1 MRSYDFLQVLWVEDD
16 ESIIE
21 PFQLE
26 AENYDLELVDY
37 HCWDDAKKK
46 KEKEYDRWSAI
57 ILDAK
62 CKFHKD
68 SADNA
73 VVFLR
78 EALKDI
84 SVIAKEKHRT
94 IPWYVLSGGDIG
106 EISDSIN
113 EDRLKWDEDWTKS
126 KNKTFYSKNT
136 DREDLFHRIIIH
148 ANKSPRL
155 QIHEVYH
162 KVFDAIEECGIDDN
176 AYNALEDLLTPIHF
190 SDVITDE
197 DYNGRFKNVRT
208 IYEYLFKAMGN
219 KGILPD
225 WGKKVNA
232 QWSSCLLAG
241 VDATVKKN
249 PEIPEIVKYKSHS
262 PILPK
267 ILQGILREIVNVV
280 PKMLHAEDEDTN
292 SNEERKGI
300 EYLLMVD
307 NSTYLLK
314 SYTFQ
319 LCDLILWYRNYLKDH
334 KDKNANMKNW
344 EKL

>member
-1 MRSYDFLQVLWVEDD
+1 MKQYDFIQVLWVEDD
-16 ESIIE
+16 PMVTEAY
-21 PFQLE
+21 PDE
-26 AENYDLELVDY
+26 AEVYGLQLVPY
-37 HCWDDAKKK
+37 PCWDDAKMAL
-46 KEKEYDRWSAI
+46 ENEYDRWSAI

-84 SVIAKEKHRT
+84 SVTAKEKHRT

-113 EDRLKWDEDWTKS
+113 EDRLKWDDDWTKS

-136 DREDLFHRIIIH
+136 DREDLFHRINIH

-155 QIHEVYH
+155 QIQEMYH
-162 KVFDAIEECGIDDN
+162 NVFDVIEECGIGDN
-176 AYNALEDLLTPIHF
+176 AYNALEDLLIPIHF

-208 IYEYLFKAMGN
+208 IYEYLFKSMGD

-241 VDATVKKN
+241 IDAKN
-249 PEIPEIVKYKSHS
+249 NSEIVKYKSNS

-267 ILQGILREIVNVV
+267 ILQGCLREIVNVV

-292 SNEERKGI
+292 SNEERKGT
-300 EYLLMVD
+300 EYLRMVD
-307 NSTYLLK
+307 NSTFLLK

>member
-1 MRSYDFLQVLWVEDD
+1 MKQYDFIQVLWVEDD
-16 ESIIE
+16 PIVTEAYPIDAE
-21 PFQLE
+21 TYGLQLVP
-26 AENYDLELVDY
+26 YP
-37 HCWDDAKKK
+37 CWDDAKIAL
-46 KEKEYDRWSAI
+46 ENDYDRWSAI

-84 SVIAKEKHRT
+84 SVIAKEKHR
-94 IPWYVLSGGDIG
+94 IVPWYVLSGGDPS
-106 EISDSIN
+106 EITDSIN
-113 EDRLKWDEDWTKS
+113 DERLIWDKDWTDEKS
-126 KNKTFYSKNT
+126 KNYYSKNT
-136 DREDLFHRIIIH
+136 DREELYKRIKEQ
-148 ANKSPRL
+148 ANKSQRL
-155 QIHEVYH
+155 QIQEMYH
-162 KVFDAIEECGIDDN
+162 KIFDAIEECGIGDN
-176 AYNALEDLLTPIHF
+176 AYKALEDLLIPIHF

-208 IYEYLFKAMGN
+208 IYEYLFKSMGN
-219 KGILPD
+219 NGILPD

-241 VDATVKKN
+241 IDAKKSL
-249 PEIPEIVKYKSHS
+249 EIVKYKSKT

-267 ILQGILREIVNVV
+267 ILQGCLREIVNVV

-300 EYLLMVD
+300 EYLRMVD